1 MTTETYKGQSHQHK
15 SRVRHLGLK
24 ENEPGHEAR
33 IHWMERD
40 KTAAGSRP
48 LREKT
53 SLAANGMH
61 QKHQLK
67 VLEKVEGVVS

>member
-1 MTTETYKGQSHQHK
+1 
-15 SRVRHLGLK
+15 
-24 ENEPGHEAR
+24 
-33 IHWMERD
+33 MERD
-40 KTAAGSRP
+40 KTAPGSRP

-67 VLEKVEGVVS
+67 VLEKVEGVMS